1 MTGFFNDYWG
11 KLEKVKELAHIGS
24 SEIMG
29 RGISA
34 IFWFYIAS
42 QVGPEIFGQL
52 SFILGIVSF
61 ADAFSSIGTQNSV
74 TVYAAKKIHV
84 ISPLYIISII
94 IGSISTIILA
104 IVFNRIDFVPLILGY
119 ILSNFAIGYL
129 LGKRFSKKFFKF
141 TLIQKILTVVFGI
154 ATFYIF
160 GYEWILFGVG
170 LSFLIFIFPIR
181 QMISESNFNF
191 KELIP
196 RKGFIINNYI
206 LQILGRTNGNIDK
219 LIIVPLLGFIVL
231 GNFSLA
237 FQVLAV
243 MMVVSQVVFKVILPR
258 DSTGKKSAT
267 LKKGTM
273 IIGMIIT
280 VIAIGLAPTVI
291 PPLFPKFE
299 QAIEPIQIL
308 SLCVIP
314 GTINTFYLSKFL
326 GIEKSK
332 IILISYVISICILSA
347 CMIILGEIF
356 GINGLAIAVVFSS
369 IGSCLFLLAMDK
381 KYFKERHGFL
391 D

>member
-11 KLEKVKELAHIGS
+11 KLEKVKELAHVGS
-24 SEIMG
+24 SEIIG

-34 IFWFYIAS
+34 IFWFYIAAT
-42 QVGPEIFGQL
+42 VGPEIFGQL

-84 ISPLYIISII
+84 VSPLYIISII

-141 TLIQKILTVVFGI
+141 SLIQKILTVVFGI

-181 QMISESNFNF
+181 QMISENNFNF

-356 GINGLAIAVVFSS
+356 GINGLAVAVVFSS